1 MNSTS
6 SRPPIAFAAP
16 AQQEL
21 FHAYGDPRVPGWE
34 SQWMTLWKVGEE
46 FSWFPKP
53 AIYLHKDFKA
63 LLKKAFKELEKKGL
77 HKEIRSC
84 DGCFNIRHVRGSYS
98 VLSVHSWGGHRP
110 ECAGQS
116 ARYIRALAGAVPGS
130 NEWLPHLLRP
140 ALDRPKG
147 PDALCDGK
155 WVADNP
161 TVPGAGRWLSINRKG
176 MC

>member
-1 MNSTS
+1 MNSIS

-46 FSWFPKP
+46 FPWFPKP

-63 LLKKAFKELEKKGL
+63 LLQKAFKQLEEQGL

-98 VLSVHSWGGHRP
+98 VLSVHSWG
-110 ECAGQS
+110 AAIDLN
-116 ARYIRALAGAVPGS
+116 AR
-130 NEWLPHLLRP
+130 
-140 ALDRPKG
+140 
-147 PDALCDGK
+147 
-155 WVADNP
+155 DNP
-161 TVPGAGRWLSINRKG
+161 LGTSGRWSAPFLEVMNGCRIFCGQLWTGRKDPMHFAMVNG
-176 MC
+176 